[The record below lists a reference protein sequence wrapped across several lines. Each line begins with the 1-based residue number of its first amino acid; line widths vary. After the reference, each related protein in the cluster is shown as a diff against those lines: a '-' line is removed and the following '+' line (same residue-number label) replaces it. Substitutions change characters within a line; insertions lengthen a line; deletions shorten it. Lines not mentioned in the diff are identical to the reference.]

1 MSDDFR
7 VASWLVKPSLNVISG
22 KGTTAHLEPKVMEV
36 LVCLADHAGE
46 AVSKEELVQTVW
58 PDTFVSDDAL
68 KRCIFELRRV
78 FDDDAREPSI
88 IETIP
93 KRGYRL
99 IAAINRNI
107 VAAPSAPTLSLPR
120 DSIAVLPFANISPD
134 PENEFFADGITEE
147 IINALAQI
155 QDLHVAARSSA
166 FSFKGKH
173 VEARVIGEQLKVRT
187 ILEGSVRRAG
197 NCLRITAQLVNAG
210 DGYHLWSERYDSES
224 KDIFHI
230 QDEIARSIAS
240 RLKLTLEAKSQE
252 AMVRPGTKNLE
263 AYSLYVKAR
272 ALLYRR
278 GVMVPLALE
287 CLKQAV
293 TIDPDYALAWA
304 GMADSYALLGLYG
317 FLHPQVTRPKW
328 RDAATHALAADESVA
343 EAHSALAFGFL
354 MYELDKAKAERE
366 FLRALELNPRYI
378 QARDFYALF
387 CLQLAAGRLADG
399 VEHAKLA
406 VEADPLSSY
415 AHSVASLTFMCAG
428 IHPRAV
434 QSAERAIELDS
445 ESFLPRWSLQSALY
459 RSGDFEQAV
468 AAGQTALAI
477 SGRHPWAMAILAL
490 TLADWGKMAEAES
503 VYSELLARARR
514 EYVLPSTL
522 ALAATAAARAD
533 NAMAHVHDAISIHDP
548 YNIPAFSSYWVGTHL
563 RTDHRIDQFLKEHG
577 ID

>member
-1 MSDDFR
+1 MSAAFR
-7 VASWLVKPSLNVISG
+7 VASWLVKPTLNIISG

-99 IAAINRNI
+99 IATIDRST
-107 VAAPSAPTLSLPR
+107 VAAPSAPTPSLTR
-120 DSIAVLPFANISPD
+120 DSIAVLPFVNISAD

-147 IINALAQI
+147 IINALAHI
-155 QDLHVAARSSA
+155 PELYVAARSSA

-173 VEARVIGEQLKVRT
+173 VDSRVIGEQLKVRT

-210 DGYHLWSERYDSES
+210 DGYHLWSERYDRES
-224 KDIFHI
+224 KDIFEI

-240 RLKLTLEAKSQE
+240 RLKLTLEAKSQG
-252 AMVRPGTKNLE
+252 ALVKPGTTSVE
-263 AYSLYVKAR
+263 AYSLYTKAR
-272 ALLYRR
+272 ALMYRR
-278 GVMVPLALE
+278 GAMILLALE

-293 TIDPDYALAWA
+293 AIDPDYALAWA
-304 GMADSYALLGLYG
+304 GMADTYALLGFYG
-317 FLHPQVTRPKW
+317 FVHPQTSRPKW
-328 RDAATHALAADESVA
+328 REAANHALAADESLA
-343 EAHSALAFGFL
+343 EAHSAVAFGSL
-354 MYELDKAKAERE
+354 MYELDKAEAERE

-387 CLQLAAGRLADG
+387 CLQLAAGQLADG

-406 VEADPLSSY
+406 LDADPLSSY

-428 IHPRAV
+428 IHSRAV
-434 QSAERAIELDS
+434 QSAQRAIELDS

-459 RSGDFEQAV
+459 RSGQFDQAV
-468 AAGQTALAI
+468 AAAQTALAM

-490 TLADWGKMAEAES
+490 TLADWRKTLEAEA
-503 VYSELLARARR
+503 VYLELLARARR

-522 ALAATAAARAD
+522 ALAATAAAQSD
-533 NAMAHVHDAISIHDP
+533 NAMTHVREAVSIHDP
-548 YNIPAFSSYWVGTHL
+548 YSIPAFSSYWVGAHL
-563 RTDHRIDQFLKEHG
+563 RADSRIDQFLKEHG